1 MLSIRVSNDIE
12 KRLEHLAKET
22 GRTKSFYVK
31 KALMEYLE
39 DMEDIYLAEKAI
51 EEIKSGRSGT
61 IKWEDLKKE
70 LALWGCKKEPSKRLS

>member
-39 DMEDIYLAEKAI
+39 DMEDIYRRDKI
-51 EEIKSGRSGT
+51 
-61 IKWEDLKKE
+61 W
-70 LALWGCKKEPSKRLS
+70 